1 MTIPFAY
8 LAGMISAVFGLLGL
22 AVMGIRSGKVRD
34 QSWTLRQEN
43 RALREALAGCTCER
57 AGAVHPRGES

>member
-1 MTIPFAY
+1 MTVPFAY

-22 AVMGIRSGKVRD
+22 AVMGIRSGKAKD

-43 RALREALAGCTCER
+43 RALRATLAGCTCGRE
-57 AGAVHPRGES
+57 GPVHPKGES